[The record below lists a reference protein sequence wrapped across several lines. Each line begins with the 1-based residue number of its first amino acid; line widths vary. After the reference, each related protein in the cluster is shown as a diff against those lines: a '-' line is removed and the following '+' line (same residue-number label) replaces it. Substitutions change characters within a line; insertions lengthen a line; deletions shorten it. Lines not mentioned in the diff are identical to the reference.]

1 MTKYTAKKTGFVMH
15 DKHMDV
21 VESEYRGCKYEVQYA
36 KDWTMSITSPRV
48 QHQTAQAK
56 IDEDLDNPK
65 PKTNEEPAQVGFDK
79 LWDYLQTGE
88 WN

>member
-21 VESEYRGCKYEVQYA
+21 VEYEYRGCKYEVQYA